1 MWSPIDIFA
10 LCFLLNL
17 NPDSNARLN
26 VKEMIENK
34 ENKVIAQT
42 VTLRKD

>member
-34 ENKVIAQT
+34 VIAQT